1 MRIAVNTKN
10 KKEPLGD
17 LYGIFFEDLNH
28 AADGGL
34 YGELVQNRS
43 FEFEPVDNKAYHGLT
58 AWETIAED
66 GQVTAKVLTGGA
78 VSEKNPHYLALDVI
92 EEGTDVGIQ
101 NTGFNT
107 GIPLKAGEAYFF
119 SCYGKREQDPDR
131 AVKVSLRGADGRM
144 YTEQRIFFGL
154 EWERHE
160 LTFQAPE
167 TDFCG
172 RLAVTVEGRGKV
184 YLDFV
189 SLFPADTYKGRRGGL
204 RRDLAEMLEQLKPKF
219 MRFPGGCL
227 VHDGALD
234 ADARDAQYRWKNSI
248 GRLEDRP
255 ARRNNWNYNQTLGLG
270 YFEYFQFCE
279 DIGAE
284 PLPVL
289 PAGYDPHHRRHAPLD
304 QLQPFIDDVLDL
316 IEFANG
322 ETDTP
327 WGGKR
332 AQLGHPEPFG
342 LKYVGIGNEEVG
354 AAFFERSDI
363 IQDAVRK
370 KYPEIKLVN
379 TAGPFAAGG
388 EFERGWEN
396 ARKVKSDFVDEHYYM
411 APEWFVAN
419 HDRYDSYEKQG
430 PKVFLGE
437 YASWGNTWYN
447 ALLEASFM
455 VGLERNAGVVGLACY
470 APLFANADYVN
481 WRPDMIW
488 FDNHRVFG
496 SANYYVQKLFMEH
509 LGEHLLESR
518 IEDAAEPVLLAGG
531 WGAFSGAGRSAA
543 EKTGA
548 GKSDTEKTNAGNIAG
563 NILLSG
569 YESDI
574 SYSNI
579 VFTDLESGEKQAFE
593 ECTSTK
599 ENRRISLLYTESGHY
614 MLDLDAVELAGYR
627 GLQVIFGSSGEEDEF
642 VWTLGGWQNQD
653 NSLTQKLN
661 GRGAELCQYAFTLE
675 KGRKYHLQ
683 LEVTGRNIKCR
694 VDGRLYQDTE
704 SRLPYAEALYAVAEE
719 RGDGREIILKLVN
732 ILDVQQLAELLLE
745 GCTEEDGTAES
756 RTKGEYIVEQWQMSG
771 FEPDAEN
778 SFEEPEKVVPV
789 YTKRSEKLP
798 VKADGTVSLDLVIP
812 GCSVTVLKI
821 NRGRCEDKDQGLAH
835 CRQ

>member
-1 MRIAVNTKN
+1 MRIAVDTGN

-43 FEFEPVDNKAYHGLT
+43 FEFDPVDNKAYHGLT
-58 AWETIAED
+58 AWETIAAD
-66 GQVTAKVLTGGA
+66 GQVSARVLTGGA
-78 VSEKNPHYLALDVI
+78 VSEKNPHYLALDI
-92 EEGTDVGIQ
+92 QEEGSDVGIQ

-107 GIPLKAGEAYFF
+107 GIPLKAGGTYFF
-119 SCYGKREQDPDR
+119 ACYGKREQDPDR
-131 AVKVSLRGADGRM
+131 AVKVSLRGADGRV
-144 YTEQRIFFGL
+144 YTEQRLNFGL
-154 EWERHE
+154 EWEKHE
-160 LTFQAPE
+160 LTFRAPE

-172 RLAVTVEGRGKV
+172 RLAITVEGRGKV

-204 RRDLAEMLEQLKPKF
+204 RRDLAEMLEQLKPRF

-234 ADARDAQYRWKNSI
+234 EEARDAQYRWKNSV
-248 GRLEDRP
+248 GRPEDRP
-255 ARRNNWNYNQTLGLG
+255 AKRNNWNYNQTLGLG

-289 PAGYDPHHRRHAPLD
+289 PAGYDPHHKRHAPLNR
-304 QLQPFIDDVLDL
+304 LQPFIDDVLDL

-327 WGGKR
+327 WGGVR
-332 AQLGHPEPFG
+332 AQLGHPTPFG

-363 IQDAVRK
+363 IQAAVRK
-370 KYPEIKLVN
+370 RYPDIKLVN

-396 ARKVKSDFVDEHYYM
+396 ARKVKSDLVDEHYYM

-419 HDRYDSYEKQG
+419 HDRYDGYAKQG

-447 ALLEASFM
+447 ALLEASYM

-470 APLFANADYVN
+470 APLFANVDYVN
-481 WRPDMIW
+481 WRPDLIW

-509 LGEHLLESR
+509 LGDYLLESR
-518 IEDAAEPVLLAGG
+518 IEDAPEPVLLQGAE
-531 WGAFSGAGRSAA
+531 GAFAETGQGRRAQAEGGEA
-543 EKTGA
+543 EKGSA
-548 GKSDTEKTNAGNIAG
+548 EHIVGE
-563 NILLSG
+563 ILLSG

-579 VFTDLESGEKQAFE
+579 VFTDLDSGAKQTFAD
-593 ECTSTK
+593 CTTY
-599 ENRRISLLYTESGHY
+599 EGNRRIPLLYTKSGHY
-614 MLDLDAVELAGYR
+614 MLELDAVELAGYR
-627 GLQVIFGSSGEEDEF
+627 GLQVIFGSSGERDEF

-653 NSLTQKLN
+653 NSLTQKIN

-683 LEVTGRNIKCR
+683 LEITGRNIKCR
-694 VDGRLYQDTE
+694 VDGRLYQDAE
-704 SRLPYAEALYAVAEE
+704 SRLPFAQALYAVAQE
-719 RGDGREIILKLVN
+719 RGDGGEIILKLVN
-732 ILDVQQLAELLLE
+732 ILDAERPAEILLKGFSGEERCVRGVEDCADE
-745 GCTEEDGTAES
+745 GWIAD
-756 RTKGEYIVEQWQMSG
+756 EYTVEQWQMSG
-771 FEPDAEN
+771 FEPDAVN
-778 SFEEPEKVVPV
+778 SFEEPEKVVPA
-789 YTKRSEKLP
+789 YTKRIEKISAEERLSG
-798 VKADGTVSLDLVIP
+798 AVSLELVIP

-821 NRGRCEDKDQGLAH
+821 RRGGCAG
-835 CRQ
+835 

>member
-1 MRIAVNTKN
+1 MRIRVNTRVFG
-10 KKEPLGD
+10 EPLGD

-43 FEFEPVDNKAYHGLT
+43 FEFDPVDNKAYHGLT
-58 AWETIAED
+58 AWETVEED
-66 GQVTAKVLTGGA
+66 GRVSARVLTGGA
-78 VSEKNPHYLALDVI
+78 VSEKNPHYLALDVL
-92 EEGTDVGIQ
+92 EEGNNVGIQ
-101 NTGFNT
+101 NTGYNS
-107 GIPLKAGEAYFF
+107 GIPLRAGETYFF
-119 SCYGKREQDPDR
+119 TCYGKREQDLDR
-131 AVKVSLRGADGRM
+131 AVKVSLRGADGRI
-144 YTEQRIFFGL
+144 YAEQRLYFGL
-154 EWERHE
+154 EWEKHGLAFE
-160 LTFQAPE
+160 APE

-172 RLAVTVEGRGKV
+172 RLAVTVEGRGKA

-204 RRDLAEMLEQLKPKF
+204 RRDLAEMLEQLKPRF

-234 ADARDAQYRWKNSI
+234 EDARDAQYRWKNSV
-248 GRLEDRP
+248 GRPEDRP

-270 YFEYFQFCE
+270 YFEYFQLCE

-289 PAGYDPHHRRHAPLD
+289 PAGYDPHHKRHAPLD
-304 QLQPFIDDVLDL
+304 KLQPFIDDALDL

-322 ETDTP
+322 GTDTF

-342 LKYVGIGNEEVG
+342 LKYLGIGNEEVG

-363 IQDAVRK
+363 IQAAVRERH
-370 KYPEIKLVN
+370 PEIRLVN
-379 TAGPFAAGG
+379 TAGPFASGG

-419 HDRYDSYEKQG
+419 HDRYDSYARKG

-447 ALLEASFM
+447 ALIEASYM
-455 VGLERNAGVVGLACY
+455 VGMERNAGAVGLACY

-481 WRPDMIW
+481 WRPDLIW

-509 LGEHLLESR
+509 LGDRLLECL
-518 IEDAAEPVLLAGG
+518 IEDAPGPVLLPAGQD
-531 WGAFSGAGRSAA
+531 ASAGI
-543 EKTGA
+543 
-548 GKSDTEKTNAGNIAG
+548 GKSGKIAG

-574 SYSNI
+574 SFSNI
-579 VFTDLESGEKQAFE
+579 VFTDMESGEKQALAD
-593 ECTSTK
+593 CISTG
-599 ENRRISLLYTESGHY
+599 ENRRIPLLYTESGHY
-614 MLDLDAVELAGYR
+614 MLELDAEELAGYR
-627 GLQVIFGSSGEEDEF
+627 GLQVIFGSSGERDEF

-653 NSLTQKLN
+653 NSLAQRIN

-675 KGRKYHLQ
+675 KGRKYRLC
-683 LEVTGRNIKCR
+683 LEVTGRNIKCH
-694 VDGRLYQDTE
+694 VDGRLYQDTD
-704 SRLPYAEALYAVAEE
+704 SRLPFAKALYAVAQE

-732 ILDVQQLAELLLE
+732 ILDAVQNAELVLE
-745 GCTEEDGTAES
+745 GCAE
-756 RTKGEYIVEQWQMSG
+756 GEYIVEQWQMSG

-778 SFEEPEKVVPV
+778 SFEEPEKVTPA
-789 YTKRSEKLP
+789 YTRRTERLLAEEP
-798 VKADGTVSLDLVIP
+798 IAGAVSFGIAIP
-812 GCSVTVLKI
+812 GNSVTVMKLC
-821 NRGRCEDKDQGLAH
+821 RRCCGD
-835 CRQ
+835 

>member
-1 MRIAVNTKN
+1 MRIAVDTRN

-43 FEFEPVDNKAYHGLT
+43 FEFDPVDNKAYHGLT

-66 GQVTAKVLTGGA
+66 GQVTARVLTGGA
-78 VSEKNPHYLALDVI
+78 VSEKNPHYLALDV
-92 EEGTDVGIQ
+92 EKEGNNVGIQ

-107 GIPLKAGEAYFF
+107 GIPLKAGEMYFF
-119 SCYGKREQDPDR
+119 ACYGKREQDLDR
-131 AVKVSLRGADGRM
+131 AVKVSLRGIDGQV
-144 YTEQRIFFGL
+144 YTEQRLYFGPK
-154 EWERHE
+154 WERHE

-172 RLAVTVEGRGKV
+172 RLAITVEGRGKV

-204 RRDLAEMLEQLKPKF
+204 RRDLAEMLEQLRPKF

-234 ADARDAQYRWKNSI
+234 QDARDAQYRWKNSI
-248 GRLEDRP
+248 GRPEDRP

-289 PAGYDPHHRRHAPLD
+289 PAGYDPHHGRHAPLD
-304 QLQPFIDDVLDL
+304 MLQPFIDDVLDL

-322 ETDTP
+322 EINTP
-327 WGGKR
+327 WGARR
-332 AQLGHPEPFG
+332 AQMGHPAPFG
-342 LKYVGIGNEEVG
+342 LKYAGIGNEEVG

-363 IQDAVRK
+363 IQAAVRK
-370 KYPEIKLVN
+370 RYPEIKLVN

-396 ARKVKSDFVDEHYYM
+396 ARKVKSDLVDEHYYM

-419 HDRYDSYEKQG
+419 HDRYDSYAKQG

-447 ALLEASFM
+447 ALLEASYM
-455 VGLERNAGVVGLACY
+455 VGLERNAGIVGLACY

-481 WRPDMIW
+481 WQPDMIW
-488 FDNHRVFG
+488 FDNHRVYG

-518 IEDAAEPVLLAGG
+518 IEDMAEPVLLPGG
-531 WGAFSGAGRSAA
+531 WGAFSG
-543 EKTGA
+543 TGEA
-548 GKSDTEKTNAGNIAG
+548 GKNRGGRREAEKTNAESIAG
-563 NILLSG
+563 DILLSG

-574 SYSNI
+574 SYSDI
-579 VFTDLESGEKQAFE
+579 VFTDLESGEKQIFADCITTE
-593 ECTSTK
+593 

-614 MLDLDAVELAGYR
+614 MLELDAVELAGYR
-627 GLQVIFGSSGEEDEF
+627 GLQVMFGSSGEKDEF
-642 VWTLGGWQNQD
+642 AWTLGGWQNQD
-653 NSLTQKLN
+653 NSLTQRIN
-661 GRGAELCQYAFTLE
+661 GRGAELCQYAFTLD
-675 KGRKYHLQ
+675 KGRKYRLQ

-694 VDGRLYQDTE
+694 VDGRLYQDVE
-704 SRLPYAEALYAVAEE
+704 SRLPFAEALYAVAQE

-732 ILDVQQLAELLLE
+732 ILDVQQPAELLLE
-745 GCTEEDGTAES
+745 GCPE
-756 RTKGEYIVEQWQMSG
+756 GEYTVEQWQMSG
-771 FEPDAEN
+771 FEPDAVN
-778 SFEEPEKVVPV
+778 SFDEPEKVAPA
-789 YTKRSEKLP
+789 YTKKSEKLAA
-798 VKADGTVSLDLVIP
+798 KAHLSGAVSLDLVIP

-821 NRGRCEDKDQGLAH
+821 VAV
-835 CRQ
+835 

>member
-1 MRIAVNTKN
+1 MRIVVDIKH

-43 FEFEPVDNKAYHGLT
+43 FEFDPVDNKAYHGLT
-58 AWETIAED
+58 AWEVLQGD
-66 GQVTAKVLTGGA
+66 GQVSARVLTGGA
-78 VSEKNPHYLALDVI
+78 VSGKNPHYLALDI
-92 EEGTDVGIQ
+92 QEEGNDVGIQ
-101 NTGFNT
+101 NMGYNT
-107 GIPLKAGEAYFF
+107 GIPLRAGETYYF
-119 SCYGKREQDPDR
+119 SCYGKREQDLDR
-131 AVKVSLRGADGRM
+131 AVKVSLRGADGQV
-144 YTEQRIFFGL
+144 YAEQRLHFGL

-204 RRDLAEMLEQLKPKF
+204 RRDLAEMLEQLRPRF
-219 MRFPGGCL
+219 VRFPGGCL

-234 ADARDAQYRWKNSI
+234 EEARDAQYRWKNSV
-248 GRLEDRP
+248 GRPEDRP

-279 DIGAE
+279 DLGAE

-304 QLQPFIDDVLDL
+304 RLQPFIDDVLDL

-322 ETDTP
+322 GTDTV
-327 WGGKR
+327 WGGVR
-332 AQLGHPEPFG
+332 AQLGHPAPFG

-363 IQDAVRK
+363 IQAAVRK

-396 ARKVKSDFVDEHYYM
+396 ARKVKSDLVDEHYYM

-419 HDRYDSYEKQG
+419 HDRYDSYDRQG

-447 ALLEASFM
+447 ALLEASYM
-455 VGLERNAGVVGLACY
+455 VGLERNAGAVGLACY
-470 APLFANADYVN
+470 APLLANADYVN
-481 WRPDMIW
+481 WKPDLIW

-509 LGEHLLESR
+509 LGECLLESR
-518 IEDAAEPVLLAGG
+518 IEDAPEPVLLPGSRG
-531 WGAFSGAGRSAA
+531 VFSGAGAA
-543 EKTGA
+543 
-548 GKSDTEKTNAGNIAG
+548 AGNGAEEKG
-563 NILLSG
+563 NGQNIVGEILLSG

-574 SYSNI
+574 AYSNI
-579 VFTDLESGEKQAFE
+579 VFTDLESGERRDFADCVTTGEK
-593 ECTSTK
+593 
-599 ENRRISLLYTESGHY
+599 RRISLLHTESRHY
-614 MLDLDAVELAGYR
+614 MLELDAEELEGYR
-627 GLQVIFGSSGEEDEF
+627 GLQVIFGSFGEKDEF

-653 NSLTQKLN
+653 NSLTQRMG

-683 LEVTGRNIKCR
+683 LEITGRNVKCR
-694 VDGRLYQDTE
+694 VDGRLYQDID
-704 SRLPYAEALYAVAEE
+704 SRLPLAQPLYAVAQE
-719 RGDGREIILKLVN
+719 RGDGREIILKMVN
-732 ILDVQQLAELLLE
+732 ILDIQQPVELVLE
-745 GCTEEDGTAES
+745 GFAEKICTEGNPAGQCGNCAGDGNAE
-756 RTKGEYIVEQWQMSG
+756 GEYTVEQWQMSG
-771 FEPDAEN
+771 FEPDAAN

-789 YTKRSEKLP
+789 YTKKKERLSAGDSSSAVVL
-798 VKADGTVSLDLVIP
+798 ALMIP
-812 GCSVTVLKI
+812 GCSVTVLRI
-821 NRGRCEDKDQGLAH
+821 
-835 CRQ
+835 CRK

>member
-1 MRIAVNTKN
+1 MRIRVNTRIFG
-10 KKEPLGD
+10 EPLGD
-17 LYGIFFEDLNH
+17 LYGVFFEDLNH

-43 FEFEPVDNKAYHGLT
+43 FEFDPVDNKAYHGLT
-58 AWETIAED
+58 AWETVEED
-66 GQVTAKVLTGGA
+66 GRVSARVLTGGA
-78 VSEKNPHYLALDVI
+78 VSEKNPHYLALDVL
-92 EEGTDVGIQ
+92 EEGSNVGIQ
-101 NTGFNT
+101 NTGYNS
-107 GIPLKAGEAYFF
+107 GIPLRAGETYFF
-119 SCYGKREQDPDR
+119 TCYGKREQDLDR
-131 AVKVSLRGADGRM
+131 AVKVSLRGADGRI
-144 YTEQRIFFGL
+144 YAEQRLYFGL
-154 EWERHE
+154 EWEKHGLAFE
-160 LTFQAPE
+160 APE

-172 RLAVTVEGRGKV
+172 RLAVTVEGRGKA

-189 SLFPADTYKGRRGGL
+189 SLFPADTYKGRQGGL
-204 RRDLAEMLEQLKPKF
+204 RRDLAEMLEQLKPRF

-234 ADARDAQYRWKNSI
+234 EDARDAQYRWKNSV
-248 GRLEDRP
+248 GRPEDRP

-270 YFEYFQFCE
+270 YFEYFQLCE

-289 PAGYDPHHRRHAPLD
+289 PAGYDPHHKRHAPLD
-304 QLQPFIDDVLDL
+304 KLQPFIDDALDL

-322 ETDTP
+322 GTDTF

-342 LKYVGIGNEEVG
+342 LKYLGIGNEEVG

-363 IQDAVRK
+363 IQAAVRERH
-370 KYPEIKLVN
+370 PEIRLVN
-379 TAGPFAAGG
+379 TAGPFASGG

-419 HDRYDSYEKQG
+419 HDRYDSYARKG

-447 ALLEASFM
+447 ALIEASYM
-455 VGLERNAGVVGLACY
+455 VGLERNAGAVGLACY

-481 WRPDMIW
+481 WRPDLIW

-509 LGEHLLESR
+509 LGDHLLECL
-518 IEDAAEPVLLAGG
+518 IEDAPGPVLLPAGQD
-531 WGAFSGAGRSAA
+531 ASAGI
-543 EKTGA
+543 
-548 GKSDTEKTNAGNIAG
+548 GKSGKIAD

-574 SYSNI
+574 SFSNI
-579 VFTDLESGEKQAFE
+579 VFTDMESGEKQALAD
-593 ECTSTK
+593 CISTG
-599 ENRRISLLYTESGHY
+599 ENRRIPLLYTESGHY
-614 MLDLDAVELAGYR
+614 MLELDAEELAGYR
-627 GLQVIFGSSGEEDEF
+627 GLQVIFGSSGERDEF

-653 NSLTQKLN
+653 NSLTQRIN

-675 KGRKYHLQ
+675 KGRKYRLC

-694 VDGRLYQDTE
+694 VDGRLYQDTD
-704 SRLPYAEALYAVAEE
+704 SRLPFAKALYAVAQE

-732 ILDVQQLAELLLE
+732 ILDAVQNAELVLE
-745 GCTEEDGTAES
+745 GCAE
-756 RTKGEYIVEQWQMSG
+756 GEYIVEQWQMSG

-778 SFEEPEKVVPV
+778 SFEEPEKVTPA
-789 YTKRSEKLP
+789 YTRRTERLLAEEP
-798 VKADGTVSLDLVIP
+798 IAGAVSFGIAIP
-812 GCSVTVLKI
+812 GNSVTVMKLCRI
-821 NRGRCEDKDQGLAH
+821 CRGD
-835 CRQ
+835 